1 VRRAEGRIPTITER
15 PADEARTRPPFV
27 AVAAAS
33 TLLDHEAAPGARKNS
48 CQKVLRGCLRLP
60 MGTVAQVPADVW
72 TDVASGVGSERAL
85 AEERT
90 DGAPLAEQ
98 ATKATVANPR
108 APKLAA

>member
-1 VRRAEGRIPTITER
+1 
-15 PADEARTRPPFV
+15 
-27 AVAAAS
+27 
-33 TLLDHEAAPGARKNS
+33 
-48 CQKVLRGCLRLP
+48 